1 MKIHNKPSTEINN
14 QTIDF
19 TPPYK
24 RIDVAEELTRQ
35 LGDLPNLN
43 DGRYILI

>member
-1 MKIHNKPSTEINN
+1 MKVHNKSSTEINN

-24 RIDVAEELTRQ
+24 RIDVTEELTRQ
-35 LGDLPNLN
+35 LGDLHNLN